1 MNKTSSF
8 ETFMRK
14 QINAL
19 YSARKNRTAETY
31 LTTLNR
37 FKDFLDGQ
45 DIRFCEMTAGLI
57 EAFERHLLSLGLCRN
72 TTSFYMRVLRAVY
85 NRGVSQGLSRQ
96 RSPFRN
102 VYTGVDHTR
111 KRAVPLRVIQALRR
125 LELDDSPS
133 LALARDLFLFS
144 FYTRGMSFIDMAFL
158 RRSDLYDGML
168 HYCRR
173 KTGQDLY
180 IRWEP
185 CMQEIVDRY
194 PSNRNGFLLPVI
206 ITPGKDE
213 RQQYK
218 NAMIRTNR
226 GLAVISSM
234 LGLPAPITTYAARH
248 SWASIAYS
256 HNVPVSLI
264 SEGMGHD
271 SEKTTRIYLASLS
284 HTRIDRANHRI
295 LSLIS

>member
-1 MNKTSSF
+1 
-8 ETFMRK
+8 MRK

-37 FKDFLDGQ
+37 FKDLLDGQ

-111 KRAVPLRVIQALRR
+111 KRAVTLSVIRR
-125 LELDDSPS
+125 LKALDLSGHPDW
-133 LALARDLFLFS
+133 ARARDLFMFS

-158 RRSDLYDGML
+158 RRSDLRGGVLRYF
-168 HYCRR
+168 RR
-173 KTGQDLY
+173 KTGQELC

-185 CMQEIVDRY
+185 DMQAIVDRY
-194 PSNRNGFLLPVI
+194 PERHGEFLLPI
-206 ITPGKDE
+206 LSGPEKDY
-213 RQQYK
+213 RRQYK
-218 NAMIRTNR
+218 QAITKTNR
-226 GLAVISSM
+226 DLANI
-234 LGLPAPITTYAARH
+234 
-248 SWASIAYS
+248 
-256 HNVPVSLI
+256 
-264 SEGMGHD
+264 
-271 SEKTTRIYLASLS
+271 
-284 HTRIDRANHRI
+284 
-295 LSLIS
+295 